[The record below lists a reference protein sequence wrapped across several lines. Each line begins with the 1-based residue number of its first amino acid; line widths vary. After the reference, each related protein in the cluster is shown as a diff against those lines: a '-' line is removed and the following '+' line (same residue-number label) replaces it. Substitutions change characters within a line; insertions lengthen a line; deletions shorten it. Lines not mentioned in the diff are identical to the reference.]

1 MRTIKKIYFFILA
14 LSCFTIANALQ
25 IELEQKVLL
34 KENRETWNVP
44 GSYSKD
50 VFKRK
55 TFILKVTNMNPI
67 DVVVIFF
74 ANVGVE
80 IYSEVISDNIT
91 QKKPLIFEYTGKAAS
106 NKSNY
111 AALGIKRK
119 YGNDKIDAC
128 AFVFDKKSGKFLGQK
143 YTSKNFA
150 DSIMKEY
157 KDKMLSAVKSINNNQ

>member
-1 MRTIKKIYFFILA
+1 
-14 LSCFTIANALQ
+14 
-25 IELEQKVLL
+25 
-34 KENRETWNVP
+34 
-44 GSYSKD
+44 
-50 VFKRK
+50 
-55 TFILKVTNMNPI
+55 MNPI
-67 DVVVIFF
+67 DVVAIFF
-74 ANVGVE
+74 ANVGGE
-80 IYSEVISDNIT
+80 IYSEVISDSIT
-91 QKKPLIFEYTGKAAS
+91 QRKPLIFEYTGKAAS

-157 KDKMLSAVKSINNNQ
+157 KDKILSAVKSINNKQ